1 MNLELY
7 EKMYQLEK
15 NNWWFR
21 GRRKIFLN
29 FLNKIDGERKQRR
42 ILDVGCGTGI
52 MLNYLAQY
60 GQVEGIDIS
69 RRAIAFC
76 RARELTYIHLGDAQ
90 KLPFQNN
97 SFDIVTAFD
106 TLEHVKSDR
115 LALKEFYRVLRPGGF
130 ILITVPA
137 LPLIWSSHDIAHRHF
152 RRYNQSDIKKKV
164 EEAKL
169 KPARIT
175 YINSLLFLP
184 AFLFRL
190 SIGFF
195 NKLGIFKGHT
205 DLVGMP
211 RLINSLLDQI
221 FSLEANLLKFVN
233 FPLGITLLVQA
244 EKLRKER
251 KNDECQRKILQ
262 S

>member
-1 MNLELY
+1 MNSELY

-15 NNWWFR
+15 DNWWFR

-29 FLNKIDGERKQRR
+29 FLNNFDGERKQRR

-52 MLNYLAQY
+52 MLNYLTQY

-76 RARELTYIHLGDAQ
+76 RVRGFTQVHLGDAQ

-106 TLEHVKSDR
+106 TLEHVKNDQ

-152 RRYNQSDIKKKV
+152 RRYRQSDIVKKV
-164 EEAKL
+164 KESRL
-169 KPARIT
+169 KPTRIT

-190 SIGFF
+190 SIGIF
-195 NKLGIFKGHT
+195 NKLGVFKGHT

-211 RLINSLLDQI
+211 RLVNSLLAQV
-221 FSLEANLLKFVN
+221 FSLETNLLKFVN

-244 EKLRKER
+244 EKTRRRESKR
-251 KNDECQRKILQ
+251 
-262 S
+262 